1 MTKLLYL
8 VTEDWYFCSHR
19 LELATAALNADYD
32 VYLVTQVTHHADFIR
47 SEKIKLYPVIFSR
60 SYNRPWQDIKTLIN
74 IFKIYREIQPDI
86 VHHVALKPV
95 MFGSLIC
102 LFMKKNKP
110 KAVVNAMTGL
120 GSLFI
125 SKKPFLSMVKSI
137 FSKLLVFF
145 LQRKNSHLIVQNN
158 DDKALFID
166 EYHLPLEKISLIKG
180 SGVNINT
187 YKPALN
193 KSKLITVMLVARML
207 KDKGVEEFI
216 SAVSLL
222 EKQGQSARFV
232 LVGDTDK
239 ENPSSIS
246 TARLEEWNK
255 KGIIEWWGQC
265 DNMVSVYEQ
274 ANIVVL
280 PSYRE
285 GLPKVLLEAA
295 ACGLPIVATDV
306 PGCRVIV
313 KHGVNGLLVAVRDA
327 DELAAAISQL
337 INNPELCKEM
347 GSKGRDMVE
356 KEFSSNIVIDKTL
369 MLYQSLLTS
378 P

>member
-1 MTKLLYL
+1 VTKLLYL

-19 LELATAALNADYD
+19 LELATAALKADYD
-32 VYLVTQVTHHADFIR
+32 VYLVTQVTCHAEVITT
-47 SEKIKLYPVIFSR
+47 ENIKLYPVVFSR
-60 SYNRPWQDIKTLIN
+60 SFKRPWQDIKTLIN

-95 MFGSLIC
+95 MFGSLTC

-110 KAVVNAMTGL
+110 KVVINAMTGL

-125 SKKPFLSMVKSI
+125 SKKPFLSIVKSV
-137 FSKLLVFF
+137 FSKLLIFF

-180 SGVNINT
+180 SGVNMNT
-187 YKPALN
+187 YKSALN
-193 KSKLITVMLVARML
+193 KSKLITVILVARML
-207 KDKGVEEFI
+207 KDKGVEEFVD
-216 SAVSLL
+216 AVSIL

-232 LVGDTDK
+232 LVGDIDE

-246 TARLEEWNK
+246 TARLEEWNE

-265 DNMVSVYEQ
+265 DNMASVYEQ

-306 PGCRVIV
+306 PGCREIV
-313 KHGVNGLLVAVRDA
+313 KHGVNGLLVPVRTA
-327 DELAAAISQL
+327 DELAAAINQL
-337 INNPELCKEM
+337 INNPERCKEM
-347 GSKGRDMVE
+347 GSRGKDLVE

-369 MLYQSLLTS
+369 MLYKSLLTA